1 MDLYIYTRVCVCV
14 WCLHVCVYN
23 SIYMYTYIYIYV
35 SLSLSLYHVRI
46 IPNICSSQV
55 SRKQDMIAL
64 EVLSDSS
71 SSSSVVSS

>member
-1 MDLYIYTRVCVCV
+1 MDLYIYIQECVCV

-23 SIYMYTYIYIYV
+23 SIYMYIYIYV
-35 SLSLSLYHVRI
+35 CISLSLYHVRI